1 MMKKIRVFLTT
12 WIATINLWVAVKKA
26 DSAYTKAEILGA
38 RDKRY
43 YVMPDFDDK
52 LIVMNRSEFRK
63 LKLHKRMNSDAQIKH
78 LIRESFYFTP
88 YSGYNQPID
97 PSVKRLKK
105 IMYIKYC
112 LHIKG
117 LLD

>member
-1 MMKKIRVFLTT
+1 MMKRIRVFLTT

-26 DSAYTKAEILGA
+26 DNAYAKAEIKNA

-43 YVMPDFDDK
+43 YVMPDYNDK
-52 LIVMNRSEFRK
+52 LIVMNRTEFRK
-63 LKLHKRMNSDAQIKH
+63 LKIHKRMDGDAQVKH
-78 LIRESFYFTP
+78 LIKESFYFTP
-88 YSGYNQPID
+88 YSGYNQVIQPN
-97 PSVKRLKK
+97 VKRLKR

-112 LHIKG
+112 LHKKG